1 MNIYV
6 QYMWIL
12 FFMITGLIGE
22 YIPQKDINGKLLPR
36 QCWGST
42 GTCWCEFSIKKEDFR
57 MEGPRD
63 CPEGN

>member
-1 MNIYV
+1 
-6 QYMWIL
+6 
-12 FFMITGLIGE
+12 MITGLIGE

-42 GTCWCEFSIKKEDFR
+42 GTCWCEFSIKKEYFR
-57 MEGPRD
+57 MDDPRD